1 MAVGVPSPGPVR
13 ELQPLGERSVCL
25 VSFVCSALS
34 MRRRWV
40 GVGALASH
48 FGEPLL
54 WLCCQSP
61 ADRVQTLGAG
71 LSTKMTSGHPLL
83 PPALG
88 LARHLGWPGSQAS
101 AAVSDQRAGVQWGL
115 KRVKRSSPGTPRRP
129 ERTGWEVSRVPRRHG
144 PAPEHQCC
152 RELVRVRLPLEL
164 GKLRPERGRNV
175 PKVTQHPRA
184 ASSPAV
190 RPSSGSCSLGEA
202 QRTLRSPPPEV
213 PAVEGRGQG
222 LWLCT
227 IHKH

>member
-1 MAVGVPSPGPVR
+1 MPGQLCVLRSEHAP
-13 ELQPLGERSVCL
+13 PLG
-25 VSFVCSALS
+25 
-34 MRRRWV
+34 
-40 GVGALASH
+40 GGGALASH

-115 KRVKRSSPGTPRRP
+115 KRGKRSSPGTPRRP

-202 QRTLRSPPPEV
+202 QRTLRSPPRRSPQWRDEDRDSGS
-213 PAVEGRGQG
+213 ARF
-222 LWLCT
+222 T
-227 IHKH
+227 SIKSS